1 MPDTPPESPLP
12 EGASPDSEREE
23 FERLKP
29 RLAALWTDGVPEDKP
44 YTSVVIPSL
53 SLDPAELRKLRG
65 PSFYEERLLFLMIRL
80 RNPRAR
86 LVYVTSQPIHDRVV
100 DYYLHLLSGIPASHA
115 RRRLTLLAAYDS
127 SLVPLSEKVLLR
139 PRLMQRI
146 RDVIPDPQQAYLTV
160 FNSTLLER
168 RLAVRLGIPLN
179 AVDPELGH
187 HGSKSGGRRVF
198 KEAGVAFPDG
208 VEDVR
213 SVEDLVDGLVALRQR
228 CPELTHA
235 IVKLNDS
242 FSGEGNAVFR
252 YPEGTDREAV
262 RDALH
267 DLRFS
272 AEEENSEHFLDQLSH
287 MGGVVEERIEG
298 IDVRSPSVQLR
309 INPRGQV
316 FVSSTHEQ
324 VLGGPTGQTYLG
336 CRFPAQEYYR
346 SDLETNAQRIA
357 QVLAEKGV
365 VSRFSVDFIAFR
377 RVMGGPWTTRALEIN
392 LRMGGTTHPMFA
404 LRFLTGGRV
413 DDKSGFH
420 SETGVPKYYRATDDL
435 YSEAYRGLVP
445 DDLLEIFTLN
455 RLAYDPVSETGILYH
470 MIGAVSQYGKLGLV
484 AIGNTPEQADAL
496 FERTVAVLDREAH
509 FISPS

>member
-1 MPDTPPESPLP
+1 
-12 EGASPDSEREE
+12 
-23 FERLKP
+23 
-29 RLAALWTDGVPEDKP
+29 
-44 YTSVVIPSL
+44 
-53 SLDPAELRKLRG
+53 
-65 PSFYEERLLFLMIRL
+65 
-80 RNPRAR
+80 
-86 LVYVTSQPIHDRVV
+86 
-100 DYYLHLLSGIPASHA
+100 
-115 RRRLTLLAAYDS
+115 
-127 SLVPLSEKVLLR
+127 
-139 PRLMQRI
+139 
-146 RDVIPDPQQAYLTV
+146 
-160 FNSTLLER
+160 
-168 RLAVRLGIPLN
+168 
-179 AVDPELGH
+179 
-187 HGSKSGGRRVF
+187 
-198 KEAGVAFPDG
+198 
-208 VEDVR
+208 
-213 SVEDLVDGLVALRQR
+213 
-228 CPELTHA
+228 
-235 IVKLNDS
+235 
-242 FSGEGNAVFR
+242 
-252 YPEGTDREAV
+252 
-262 RDALH
+262 
-267 DLRFS
+267 
-272 AEEENSEHFLDQLSH
+272 